1 MQQANTT
8 TANES
13 KVTRADA
20 LLLFKLIN
28 DEAVSEDAR
37 RHLAEY
43 VDDIL
48 SASEVSD
55 LTNNKPLFLRGFI
68 ESWPRADKYSRRNV
82 GELLQRVKC
91 GEALE
96 SIIADFRGQLDA
108 GAEARLERWLT
119 MPEPKDKTS
128 DEWRYWKLRHMERAF
143 DGEDGAAYKQ
153 AWAEFTALL
162 KGLMADESFWHT
174 GNARDLLP
182 SLIIARQQIDHARA
196 FEKRQSAAAKGT
208 AARRKKAGAA

>member
-1 MQQANTT
+1 MQNNTT

-13 KVTRADA
+13 GVTRADA

-55 LTNNKPLFLRGFI
+55 LTNNRPLFLRGFI
-68 ESWPRADKYSRRNV
+68 EGWPRADKYSRRNV

-91 GEALE
+91 GEALA

-128 DEWRYWKLRHMERAF
+128 DEWRYWKLRRMERAF
-143 DGEDGAAYKQ
+143 DGEDGAEYKQ
-153 AWAEFTALL
+153 AWQEFKLL
-162 KGLMADESFWHT
+162 LNDLMAEEDFWHT
-174 GNARDLLP
+174 GNAHALLP
-182 SLIIARQQIDHARA
+182 HLIIARQQIDKQKARA
-196 FEKRQSAAAKGT
+196 KRVRAAK
-208 AARRKKAGAA
+208 K

>member
-55 LTNNKPLFLRGFI
+55 LTNNRPLFLRGFA
-68 ESWPRADKYSRRNV
+68 EGWPRADNYSRRNV
-82 GELLQRVKC
+82 GELLQRVKR

-128 DEWRYWKLRHMERAF
+128 DEWRYWKLRRMERAF
-143 DGEDGAAYKQ
+143 AGADGEAYRQ
-153 AWAEFTALL
+153 AWQEFRALL

-174 GNARDLLP
+174 GNARALLP
-182 SLIIARQQIDHARA
+182 DLIIARQQIDKQNAY
-196 FEKRQSAAAKGT
+196 EKRVHAGVKSAAS
-208 AARRKKAGAA
+208 RRRSKQKS

>member
-8 TANES
+8 TANAS
-13 KVTRADA
+13 GVTRADA

-55 LTNNKPLFLRGFI
+55 LTNNKPLFLRGFA
-68 ESWPRADKYSRRNV
+68 EGWPRADKYSRRNV

-96 SIIADFRGQLDA
+96 SVIADFRGQLDA

-128 DEWRYWKLRHMERAF
+128 DEWRYWKLRRMERAF
-143 DGEDGAAYKQ
+143 DGEDGAAYRQ
-153 AWAEFTALL
+153 AWQEFKLL
-162 KGLMADESFWHT
+162 LNDLMAVEEFWHT
-174 GNARDLLP
+174 GNARALLP
-182 SLIIARQQIDHARA
+182 HLIIARQQIDKQKARA
-196 FEKRQSAAAKGT
+196 KRVRAAK
-208 AARRKKAGAA
+208 K

>member
-1 MQQANTT
+1 MQNNTT

-13 KVTRADA
+13 GVTRADA

-55 LTNNKPLFLRGFI
+55 LTNNRPLFLRGFI
-68 ESWPRADKYSRRNV
+68 EGWPRADKYSRRNV

-91 GEALE
+91 GEALA

-128 DEWRYWKLRHMERAF
+128 DEWRYWKLRRMERAF
-143 DGEDGAAYKQ
+143 DGEDGAEYKQ
-153 AWAEFTALL
+153 AWQEFKLL
-162 KGLMADESFWHT
+162 LNDLMAEEDFWHT
-174 GNARDLLP
+174 GNAHALLP
-182 SLIIARQQIDHARA
+182 RLIIARQQIDKQKARA
-196 FEKRQSAAAKGT
+196 KRVRAAK
-208 AARRKKAGAA
+208 K